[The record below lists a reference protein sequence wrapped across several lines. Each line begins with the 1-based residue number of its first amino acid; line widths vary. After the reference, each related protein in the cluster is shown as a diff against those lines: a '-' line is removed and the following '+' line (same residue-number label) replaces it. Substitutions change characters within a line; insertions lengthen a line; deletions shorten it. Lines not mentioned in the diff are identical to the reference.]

1 MKLNGTLSGRGL
13 NTRRLDKRQR
23 ACLAANAKEGL
34 TQIDWSIAQY
44 AAALKVS
51 RPYIDLART
60 FSPAKRVAIIEG
72 HDRTSFV
79 ALLKAPQQQL
89 SLPLTNGKSDD
100 ADELVA
106 VVRKYGTTR
115 VLDACVAAEIA
126 Q

>member
-13 NTRRLDKRQR
+13 NSRRLDKRQL

-60 FSPAKRVAIIEG
+60 LSAEKRAAIIEG
-72 HDRTSFV
+72 HDQTSFV
-79 ALLKAPQQQL
+79 GLLKAPQQQL
-89 SLPLTNGKSDD
+89 ALPLTNGKSDD
-100 ADELVA
+100 AELVA
-106 VVRKYGTTR
+106 VVRKFGTTA